1 MTLTKNYKVIGI
13 CVALLALSF
22 LLILAKQSSA
32 DVAVQ
37 QTGNANNQGL
47 FKTYNFFATS
57 TNQQQL
63 NGANYYGTTT
73 VATGGAANYATS
85 TNIYTWVNNSGQI
98 DYGYFVVAG
107 ASQVA
112 LTCAR
117 EATSTNNGSTSCI
130 YQVQQ
135 QPNGQWQYFNQLT
148 AVASTTLNLAGTTY
162 QNSIVATNGT
172 TTVTAITSTP
182 DFYDVRCIVNI
193 TEDGVGLCSASA
205 RW

>member
-1 MTLTKNYKVIGI
+1 MILATAFLIVG
-13 CVALLALSF
+13 VRLALG
-22 LLILAKQSSA
+22 

-37 QTGNANNQGL
+37 QSGSAANQGL
-47 FKTYNFFATS
+47 YRTYNFFATS

-63 NGANYYGTTT
+63 NGATFYGTTT
-73 VATGGAANYATS
+73 VNTSAVTDYATS
-85 TNIYTWVNNSGQI
+85 TNIYTWQNAQGQI
-98 DYGYFVVAG
+98 DNGSFVVAG

-117 EATSTNNGSTSCI
+117 EATSTNNGSTSCT

-148 AVASTTLNLAGTTY
+148 AVASTSLGLAATTY
-162 QNSIVATNGT
+162 QNSVVATNGT
-172 TTVTAITSTP
+172 TTVTALMSMP
-182 DFYDVRCIVNI
+182 DVYDVRCIVNI
-193 TEDGVGLCSASA
+193 TTDGVGLCSASA